1 MTLILLKLC
10 LHYILYCYQVE
21 LQYLHDYAGVSTSI
35 GLKPSPITHFSRVI
49 GNETFYVGGEVSF
62 DTTSGKFLK
71 YDVGL
76 SFSKP
81 DFVSSL
87 TLQYLSLVIPQI

>member
-35 GLKPSPITHFSRVI
+35 GLKRYPITHFLGVI

-62 DTTSGKFLK
+62 DTTSGNFLK
-71 YDVGL
+71 YDVVL
-76 SFSKP
+76 SFSNP
-81 DFVSSL
+81 GFVSYL
-87 TLQYLSLVIPQI
+87 TL